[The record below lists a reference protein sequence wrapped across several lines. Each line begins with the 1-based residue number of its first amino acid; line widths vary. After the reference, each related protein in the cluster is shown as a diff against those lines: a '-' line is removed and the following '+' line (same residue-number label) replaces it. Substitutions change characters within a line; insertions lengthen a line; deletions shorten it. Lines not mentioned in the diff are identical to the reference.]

1 MERILILLSGIAL
14 AGCSS
19 PWDGPL
25 PDPHQVEIGEGSAE
39 SIEQGGL
46 IRVARFDAEV
56 LVLSRREYETRAD
69 DPLSAYSPVDLA
81 VAWGDAARL
90 GVRSQ
95 FRIQQPW
102 RRYSWRYEVPTQ
114 KGDPEPID
122 VSVFRHGSANWHIVP
137 SSASISRDIMDVE
150 EGEVVRLSGYLVDA
164 RRADGGMMRTS
175 MTRLDEGDGA
185 CEIFLV
191 ERMGRPR

>member
-1 MERILILLSGIAL
+1 MERILILLSGMVL

-25 PDPHQVEIGEGSAE
+25 PDPHQVEIEEGSAE

-56 LVLSRREYETRAD
+56 LVLSRREYETRMD

-102 RRYSWRYEVPTQ
+102 RRYSWRYEVQTQ
-114 KGDPEPID
+114 KGDPEPVD
-122 VSVFRHGSANWHIVP
+122 VSVFRHKSANWHIVP
-137 SSASISRDIMDVE
+137 SSSSISRDIMDVE

-164 RRADGGMMRTS
+164 RRADGG
-175 MTRLDEGDGA
+175 
-185 CEIFLV
+185 
-191 ERMGRPR
+191 